1 MIDDLMSKSITH
13 LSKLLRS
20 KKISSV
26 DLVNYY
32 FDRIEK
38 FDNQIH
44 AFLSTDKK
52 LAIKQAKESDN
63 KIKEGDQS
71 LLTGIPYMLK
81 DNICTNNFPTT
92 AGSKILNNFYSNYDA
107 TVVKKLNKA
116 GAVIIG
122 KGNLDEGWVV
132 KVYYNPL
139 VIWIWIGAIFVFLG
153 GIISINN
160 NLSTE
165 KNLYK

>member
-52 LAIKQAKESDN
+52 LAI
-63 KIKEGDQS
+63 
-71 LLTGIPYMLK
+71 
-81 DNICTNNFPTT
+81 
-92 AGSKILNNFYSNYDA
+92 
-107 TVVKKLNKA
+107 
-116 GAVIIG
+116 
-122 KGNLDEGWVV
+122 
-132 KVYYNPL
+132 
-139 VIWIWIGAIFVFLG
+139 
-153 GIISINN
+153 
-160 NLSTE
+160 
-165 KNLYK
+165 